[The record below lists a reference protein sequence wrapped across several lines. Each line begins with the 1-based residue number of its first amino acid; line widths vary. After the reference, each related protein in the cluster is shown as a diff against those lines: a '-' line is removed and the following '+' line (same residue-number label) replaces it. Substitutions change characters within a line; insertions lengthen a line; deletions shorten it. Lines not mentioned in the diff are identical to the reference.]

1 MAGIMAVKTCV
12 ISDRSRCVTFYVI
25 HKPASV
31 LYSNGE
37 VKNQS
42 QRKGLLFPLEPCK
55 VAGSLKF
62 QP

>member
-42 QRKGLLFPLEPCK
+42 QIKRFVVPL
-55 VAGSLKF
+55 GTL
-62 QP
+62 